1 MPVEDI
7 VDALQSVIDFFTLD
21 IEELVR
27 SAIENMIIPLL
38 AMFDLDWIDDVA
50 NFLQGVVDLTDAIEE
65 EIKTWLCT
73 GSIESLNLNPI
84 GICFPEFPDIDLML
98 SFNLEASFN
107 QMLLGIP
114 DFEADFTDLMNSAL
128 NLPQNLLDKL
138 GNLSIGSS
146 WLGCAD
152 SSTPDAAISCLLSAV
167 DIPISPSSIL
177 EEESGT
183 MAIIETLLNP
193 DDVIAE
199 EL

>member
-1 MPVEDI
+1 MTVEDI
-7 VDALQSVIDFFTLD
+7 FDALLSVIDLFTLD

-27 SAIENMIIPLL
+27 SAIEKMIIPLL
-38 AMFDLDWIDDVA
+38 ASFNLDWIDDVA
-50 NFLQGVVDLTDAIEE
+50 NFLQGAVDLTDAIEE

-73 GSIESLNLNPI
+73 GSIGFKNPI
-84 GICFPEFPDIDLML
+84 GICFPEFPDIELMF

-107 QMLLGIP
+107 DMLTDIP
-114 DFEADFTDLMNSAL
+114 DFEVDFTNLMNSAL